1 MKEATSCRCNLL
13 RIAVLLVLPFTAFGY
28 GAGALTGKINDPSG
42 APVIGA
48 SVLVVGTQ
56 SGSMSDANGYY
67 YIPRLSPGEYSVVA
81 RMVGMASVTVE
92 GVAVVS
98 DQNTV
103 LNITLAEEAAGNTVI
118 TVTGQRSD
126 ILETIPST
134 IYVVDRHQIE
144 TMPVTG
150 VIDVIQGQAGVST
163 QNGEIHIRGGRSG
176 EVEFLLN
183 GSSMRSPVSG
193 RYSATIPLSA
203 IAEASTI
210 TGGFGAEYGNA
221 LSGVVKMVTREGGEA
236 YTGSFSLNGGDVT
249 AFGTESSEDGP
260 SNGAENGSY
269 LSSIIQGTAS
279 IGGPEPFTSLVL
291 PSLGIRIPGKVFFFG
306 AAEYSR
312 SGFNLEDSRGNWE
325 NNWQNNLSGVMNITG
340 RPSQLLG
347 FSILGRYS
355 YRQRGWDE
363 WAWSRYDQP
372 VYVEGVPYLGG
383 NPDFALPVSFDESWG
398 LTLGLNGLIGQN
410 TVVEGAL
417 ERSEFSAWSRIRDEC
432 GGYLGANLT
441 PSAWYG
447 EFFEDR
453 VPDSLGFFHSGI
465 HPSVWMD
472 SRSSVTAGRLEM
484 TNQLSSVF
492 KLVSGVEGKLYDIYN
507 YGVTVNSPSQI
518 WVNIWEADP
527 RAVSAFV
534 QSSANF
540 SGAMVLTTG
549 LRADLF
555 DPNTTMVV
563 PGEAGVREVPVKVQI
578 SPRFGMNHPISE
590 RDVFFVTYGRYF
602 QMPSLDKMFSG
613 TSYNLGGDYTIVGN
627 PDLEAVRTL
636 SYEAGIRHRTGE
648 LSNLS
653 LSAFYKEIT
662 GLVQSFPLM
671 GEGQG
676 TFFMY
681 ENDDSYATVQGVE
694 ATFMRLPGDVLSG
707 NISYTYS
714 IAEGRYSS
722 ANEQYVYSSAGYST
736 IPEDDN
742 YLDWD
747 QRHLVSALVS
757 ASFEEGEGPEIA
769 GRHFLERA
777 GIGVRWHF
785 GSGYPYSPSSEGVLP
800 EINTARQP
808 WTMSTDL
815 MISRSIPLGDAKM
828 DCRMTVFNL
837 FDRKNLLRIHDPLT
851 YETTGEPGG
860 LSQNPAAWSP
870 ARHIYFGVG
879 VGW

>member
-1 MKEATSCRCNLL
+1 MKGIASCRCSLL
-13 RIAVLLVLPFTAFGY
+13 CTAVLLAFPFVAFGF
-28 GAGALTGKINDPSG
+28 GTGALTGEITDSSG
-42 APVIGA
+42 APVVGA
-48 SVLVVGTQ
+48 SVLIVGTQ
-56 SGSMSDANGYY
+56 SGSMSDADGYY
-67 YIPRLSPGEYSVVA
+67 YIPRLSPGQYSVVA

-92 GVAVVS
+92 GVVVVS

-103 LNITLAEEAAGNTVI
+103 LDITLGAEAAGNTVI

-126 ILETIPST
+126 ILETVPST

-150 VIDVIQGQAGVST
+150 MIDVIQGQAGVST
-163 QNGEIHIRGGRSG
+163 QNGEIHVRGGRSG
-176 EVEFLLN
+176 EVEFLLD
-183 GSSMRSPVSG
+183 GSSMRSPVTG

-203 IAEASTI
+203 VAEASTI

-221 LSGVVKMVTREGGEA
+221 LSGVVKMVTREGGDEYSGDLA
-236 YTGSFSLNGGDVT
+236 INGGDVT
-249 AFGTESSEDGP
+249 AFGTESSEDGL
-260 SNGAENGSY
+260 SSGAENGSF
-269 LSSIIQGTAS
+269 LSNGIQGAAS
-279 IGGPEPFTSLVL
+279 FGGPEPVTSLLL
-291 PSLGIRIPGKVFFFG
+291 PSFGIRIPGEVFFFG

-312 SGFNLEDSRGNWE
+312 SGYDLKDSRGNWD
-325 NNWQNNLSGVMNITG
+325 NNWQNNLSGVLNITG
-340 RPSQLLG
+340 RPNPLLG

-355 YRQRGWDE
+355 FRQRGWDE
-363 WAWSRYDQP
+363 WVWSKYDQP

-383 NPDFALPVSFDESWG
+383 NTDNVLPVSFDESWG
-398 LTLGLNGLIGQN
+398 VTLGLNRMIGQN
-410 TVVEGAL
+410 TVVEGAF
-417 ERSEFSAWSRIRDEC
+417 ERSEFSAWSRIRDGS
-432 GGYLGANLT
+432 GGYLGENLT

-453 VPDSLGFFHSGI
+453 VADSMGFFHNGI
-465 HPSVWMD
+465 HSSVWMD
-472 SRSSVTAGRLEM
+472 SRSSVFAGRLEM
-484 TNQLSSVF
+484 TNQLNDVF
-492 KLVSGVEGKLYDIYN
+492 KLVSGVEGKYYDIYN
-507 YGVTVNSPSQI
+507 YNVAVNSPSQI
-518 WVNIWEADP
+518 WVNIWQAEP
-527 RAVSAFV
+527 RAASAFV

-549 LRADLF
+549 IRADLF
-555 DPNTTMVV
+555 DPNTTMTI
-563 PGEAGVREVPVKVQI
+563 PGEAGAQEVPVKVQI

-602 QMPSLDKMFSG
+602 QMPSLDKLFSG

-627 PDLEAVRTL
+627 PDLDAVRTL

-648 LSNLS
+648 LSNFS

-662 GLVQSFPLM
+662 GLVQSSPLS

-694 ATFMRLPGDVLSG
+694 ATFMRLPGEIVSG

-722 ANEQYVYSSAGYST
+722 ATEQYVYSSAGYST

-747 QRHLVSALVS
+747 QRHLISAL
-757 ASFEEGEGPEIA
+757 ANTSFEEGEGPEIA

-777 GIGVRWHF
+777 GIGVRWQY
-785 GSGYPYSPSSEGVLP
+785 GSGYPYSPSSEGDFP

-815 MISRSIPLGDAKM
+815 MLTRSIPLGEVM
-828 DCRMTVFNL
+828 LECRMTVFNL
-837 FDRKNLLRIHDPLT
+837 FDRLNVERIYDPFI

-860 LSQNPAAWSP
+860 LSQNPAAWSS
-870 ARHIYFGVG
+870 ARHIYAGVG
-879 VGW
+879 VEW